1 MKFVQN
7 LDVAAF
13 ETALM
18 RVGEIVRW
26 ERFEPAVKAAV
37 TSEPKGPGGR
47 RRFHPRLLFK
57 VLVLQRLR
65 GRADD
70 ASGFQITDR
79 KSFRAFPGLTPGDA
93 VPDGQTISD
102 FRQALLD
109 AVAIAASVHESQAL

>member
-1 MKFVQN
+1 MAGAIAAGRGVANFIPYGDPGLFDEFVQD

-26 ERFEPAVKAAV
+26 EMFEPAV

-47 RRFHPRLLFK
+47 RRFHPLLLFK

-70 ASGFQITDR
+70 ASGFQPTA
-79 KSFRAFPGLTPGDA
+79 RAFTPSPA
-93 VPDGQTISD
+93 
-102 FRQALLD
+102 
-109 AVAIAASVHESQAL
+109 